1 MKNILV
7 HLYKLLQ
14 TYYIYIPYTY
24 KNPIRTA
31 SKSLDNIRSA
41 SETFNNNT
49 PGRTMHQREKFSLMM
64 GHALTTGMGYSGI

>member
-24 KNPIRTA
+24 KNLIRTA

-49 PGRTMHQREKFSLMM
+49 P
-64 GHALTTGMGYSGI
+64 